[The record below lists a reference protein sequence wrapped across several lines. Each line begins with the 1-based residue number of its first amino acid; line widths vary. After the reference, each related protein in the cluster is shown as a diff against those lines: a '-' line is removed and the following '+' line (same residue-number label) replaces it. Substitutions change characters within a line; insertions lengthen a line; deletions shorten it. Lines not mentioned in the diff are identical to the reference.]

1 MMFSLSINP
10 QEHRPLSRNKRIEKE
25 HAVFLPQ
32 DEMPTQWYNIQAD
45 LPDPLPP
52 LLHPGTKEPLRPGLH
67 PRIWAEEL
75 VRQEDSQERYVSIPD
90 EVIDAYLS
98 MPRPTPLFRAR
109 RLEAY
114 LKTPARI
121 YFKCEYTNAAGS
133 HKPNTAIPQAYY
145 CKAQG
150 MERVVTETGAG
161 QWGSAL
167 AMASAFFDLRC
178 RVFMVRVSYDQKPGR
193 RTMMETWGAEVF
205 PSPSTQTKFGRSL
218 LGEDSNHPGTL
229 GIAISEAIEDT
240 LANENTRYCL
250 GSVLNHVL
258 MHQTIVGQEAKKQFE
273 MIDTYPDVVIGCI
286 GGGSNYA
293 GFSFPF
299 MMDKLQ
305 GKRDVEF
312 IACESKSVPHTTRG
326 AYTYDFGDTAE
337 TTPLA
342 KMLTLGHKYACPPIH
357 AGGLRYH
364 GMAPLI
370 SYLIHK
376 GFMRSVAYQQT
387 EVFEA
392 ARILART
399 EGLIAAPETAHAVK
413 CAIDEALACK
423 KTGEAKVIAFNSS
436 GHGLLD
442 LSAYEAFQA
451 GKLAEFE
458 PVRIEVPKYV
468 T

>member
-1 MMFSLSINP
+1 
-10 QEHRPLSRNKRIEKE
+10 
-25 HAVFLPQ
+25 
-32 DEMPTQWYNIQAD
+32 
-45 LPDPLPP
+45 
-52 LLHPGTKEPLRPGLH
+52 LH

-75 VRQEDSQERYVSIPD
+75 VRQEDSKERYVKIPD
-90 EVIDAYLS
+90 EVLDAYLRL
-98 MPRPTPLFRAR
+98 PRPTPLFRAR

-114 LKTPARI
+114 LKTPAKI
-121 YFKCEYTNAAGS
+121 YFKCEYINPAGS

-150 MERVVTETGAG
+150 TERVVTETGAG

-167 AMASAFFDLRC
+167 AMASAFFDLKC
-178 RVFMVRVSYDQKPGR
+178 RAYMVRVSYDQKPGR
-193 RTMMETWGAEVF
+193 RIMMETWGAEVF
-205 PSPSTQTKFGRSL
+205 PSPSNQTRFGRSL
-218 LGEDSNHPGTL
+218 LKKNRNDPGTL

-240 LANENTRYCL
+240 LSDEKTRYCL

-258 MHQTIVGQEAKKQFE
+258 MHQTIVGLEAKKQFE
-273 MIDTYPDVVIGCI
+273 ILDAYPDVVIGCV
-286 GGGSNYA
+286 GGGSNFA

-305 GKRDVEF
+305 GKKKTEF
-312 IACESKSVPHTTRG
+312 IACESKAVPHTTRG
-326 AYTYDFGDTAE
+326 VYTYDFGDTAE
-337 TTPLA
+337 TTPLV

-370 SYLIHK
+370 SYLINNK
-376 GFMRSVAYQQT
+376 YMRSNAYKQS
-387 EVFEA
+387 EIFEA
-392 ARILART
+392 AQILART
-399 EGLIAAPETAHAVK
+399 EGLIAAPETSHAVK

-442 LSAYEAFQA
+442 LSAYEMFLA
-451 GKLAEFE
+451 GKLKEFE
-458 PVRIEVPKYV
+458 PVKIEVPKYAA
-468 T
+468 

>member
-1 MMFSLSINP
+1 
-10 QEHRPLSRNKRIEKE
+10 
-25 HAVFLPQ
+25 
-32 DEMPTQWYNIQAD
+32 
-45 LPDPLPP
+45 
-52 LLHPGTKEPLRPGLH
+52 LH

-75 VRQEDSQERYVSIPD
+75 VRQEDSKERYVKIPD
-90 EVIDAYLS
+90 EVLDAYLR

-114 LKTPARI
+114 LKTPAKI

-133 HKPNTAIPQAYY
+133 HKPNTAIAQAYY

-150 MERVVTETGAG
+150 TERVVTETGAG

-167 AMASAFFDLRC
+167 AMASAFFDLKC
-178 RVFMVRVSYDQKPGR
+178 RVYMVRVSYNQKPGR
-193 RTMMETWGAEVF
+193 RIMMETWGSEVF
-205 PSPSTQTKFGRSL
+205 PSPSDQTKFGRTL
-218 LGEDSNHPGTL
+218 LQEDKNHPGTL

-258 MHQTIVGQEAKKQFE
+258 MHQTIVGLEAKKQFE
-273 MIDTYPDVVIGCI
+273 MLDIYPDVAIGCI

-299 MMDKLQ
+299 MMDKLH
-305 GKRDVEF
+305 GKRNTEF
-312 IACESKSVPHTTRG
+312 IACESRAVPHTTRG

-337 TTPLA
+337 MTPLT

-370 SYLIHK
+370 SYLINNKH
-376 GFMRSVAYQQT
+376 MRSVAYKQK

-392 ARILART
+392 AKILAQT
-399 EGLIAAPETAHAVK
+399 EGLIAAPETSHAIK

-423 KTGEAKVIAFNSS
+423 KTGEAKVIAFNCS

-442 LSAYEAFQA
+442 LSGYEMFL
-451 GKLAEFE
+451 GGTLGEYE
-458 PVRIEVPKYV
+458 PEKIEVPTYV
-468 T
+468 K

>member
-1 MMFSLSINP
+1 MSKSRPIDKQNAVYLS
-10 QEHRPLSRNKRIEKE
+10 
-25 HAVFLPQ
+25 Q
-32 DEMPTQWYNIQAD
+32 DEMPTHWYNIQAD
-45 LPDPLPP
+45 LPEPLPP
-52 LLHPGTKEPLRPGLH
+52 LLHPGTKEPLHPGLH

-75 VRQEDSQERYVSIPD
+75 VRQEDSKERYVKIPD

-98 MPRPTPLFRAR
+98 MPRPTPLLRAR
-109 RLEAY
+109 RLETY
-114 LKTPARI
+114 LKTPAKI

-145 CKAQG
+145 CMAQG
-150 MERVVTETGAG
+150 MERVATETGAG

-167 AMASAFFDLRC
+167 AMASAFFNLRC

-218 LGEDSNHPGTL
+218 LEEDNNHPGTL

-273 MIDTYPDVVIGCI
+273 MIDTYPDLVIGCI

-305 GKRDVEF
+305 GKRDTEF

-326 AYTYDFGDTAE
+326 TYTYDFGDTAE
-337 TTPLA
+337 TTPLT

-376 GFMRSVAYQQT
+376 GSMRSVAYQQT
-387 EVFEA
+387 EIFEA

-399 EGLIAAPETAHAVK
+399 EGLITAPETAHAVK
-413 CAIDEALACK
+413 CAIDEAVACK
-423 KTGEAKVIAFNSS
+423 KTGETKVIAFNCS

-451 GKLAEFE
+451 GKLADFE
-458 PVRIEVPKYV
+458 PVKIQVPTYV

>member
-1 MMFSLSINP
+1 MMLPIYINP
-10 QEHRPLSRNKRIEKE
+10 QEYRPMSKNKPIGKE

-32 DEMPTQWYNIQAD
+32 DEMPTHWYNIQAD
-45 LPDPLPP
+45 LPEPLPP
-52 LLHPGTKEPLRPGLH
+52 LLHPGTKEPLHPGLN

-75 VRQEDSQERYVSIPD
+75 VRQEDTKERYVSIPD

-114 LKTPARI
+114 LKTPAKI

-150 MERVVTETGAG
+150 TERVVTETGAG

-218 LGEDSNHPGTL
+218 LEEDSNHPGTL

-273 MIDTYPDVVIGCI
+273 MIDTYPDLVIGCI

-326 AYTYDFGDTAE
+326 VYTYDFGDTAE

-364 GMAPLI
+364 GMAPLT

-387 EVFEA
+387 EIFEA
-392 ARILART
+392 ARTLART
-399 EGLIAAPETAHAVK
+399 EGLITAPETAHAVK

-423 KTGEAKVIAFNSS
+423 KTGEAKVIAFNNS

-451 GKLAEFE
+451 GKLTDFE
-458 PVRIEVPKYV
+458 PVKIDVPQYV

>member
-1 MMFSLSINP
+1 MSNRNYCATFLN
-10 QEHRPLSRNKRIEKE
+10 QEEI
-25 HAVFLPQ
+25 
-32 DEMPTQWYNIQAD
+32 PTSWYNIQAD

-52 LLHPGTKEPLRPGLH
+52 LLHPGTKEPLSPGLH

-75 VRQEDSQERYVSIPD
+75 VRQEESKERYVKMPD
-90 EVIDAYLS
+90 EVLDAYLRL
-98 MPRPTPLFRAR
+98 PRPTPLFRAR

-114 LKTPARI
+114 LKTPAKI
-121 YFKCEYTNAAGS
+121 YFKCEYTNPAGS

-150 MERVVTETGAG
+150 AERVVTETGAG

-167 AMASAFFDLRC
+167 AMASAFFDLKC
-178 RVFMVRVSYDQKPGR
+178 RAYMVRVSHDQKPGR
-193 RTMMETWGAEVF
+193 RIMMETWGAEVF
-205 PSPSTQTKFGRSL
+205 PSPSNQTKFGRSL
-218 LGEDSNHPGTL
+218 LKENKNHPGTL

-258 MHQTIVGQEAKKQFE
+258 MHQTVVGLEAKKQFE
-273 MIDTYPDVVIGCI
+273 MLDTYPDVAIGCV
-286 GGGSNYA
+286 GGGSNFA

-305 GKRDVEF
+305 GKKNSEF
-312 IACESKSVPHTTRG
+312 IACESKAVPHTTRG
-326 AYTYDFGDTAE
+326 VYTYDFGDTAE
-337 TTPLA
+337 TTPLV
-342 KMLTLGHKYACPPIH
+342 KMLTLGHKYACPPVH

-370 SYLIHK
+370 SYLINK
-376 GFMRSVAYQQT
+376 KFMRSVAYTQA
-387 EVFEA
+387 EIFDA
-392 ARILART
+392 ALILART
-399 EGLIAAPETAHAVK
+399 EGLIPAPETAHAIK

-423 KTGEAKVIAFNSS
+423 KTGEAKVIAFNCS

-442 LSAYEAFQA
+442 LSAYEMFLA
-451 GKLAEFE
+451 GKIKEFE
-458 PVRIEVPKYV
+458 PAKITVPTYV
-468 T
+468 N

>member
-1 MMFSLSINP
+1 MMLPININP
-10 QEHRPLSRNKRIEKE
+10 QEYRPMSKNKPIGKE

-32 DEMPTQWYNIQAD
+32 DEMPTHWYNIQAD
-45 LPDPLPP
+45 LPEPLPP
-52 LLHPGTKEPLRPGLH
+52 LLHPGTKEPLRPGLN

-75 VRQEDSQERYVSIPD
+75 VRQEDTKERYVSIPD

-145 CKAQG
+145 CMAQG
-150 MERVVTETGAG
+150 TERVATETGAG

-218 LGEDSNHPGTL
+218 LEEDSNHPGTL

-326 AYTYDFGDTAE
+326 VYTYDFGDTAE

-370 SYLIHK
+370 SYLIQK

-399 EGLIAAPETAHAVK
+399 EGFIIAPETAHAVK
-413 CAIDEALACK
+413 CAIDEAVACK
-423 KTGEAKVIAFNSS
+423 KTGEAKVIAFNNS

-442 LSAYEAFQA
+442 LSAYETFLA
-451 GKLAEFE
+451 GKLTDFE